1 MAWARGSLLFLI
13 LLKIDPLKENCA
25 KFGNY
30 YEKFCFCSG
39 VVYIRVRGLYTLLP
53 FDIMH

>member
-39 VVYIRVRGLYTLLP
+39 VVYIRVWGLYSLLL